1 MKMFLLTD
9 SEDTLI
15 AHRLAGIEG
24 VVVSGEQQFRQ
35 ECERALCSEEI
46 GILFVGRQLTSEFPD
61 VIPQMRK
68 NTDTLICSVPDMGHV
83 DGESDWISRYVKQT
97 IGM

>member
-1 MKMFLLTD
+1 MKMFLLTGN
-9 SEDTLI
+9 EDTLV

-24 VVVSGEQQFRQ
+24 QLVTDEQQFRR
-35 ECERALCSEEI
+35 EFEKVLSDEEI
-46 GILFVGRQLTSEFPD
+46 GILFVGRQLSSEFPE

-68 NTDTLICSVPDMGHV
+68 NTNTLICTVPDMGHI
-83 DGESDWISRYVKQT
+83 DTESDWVSRYVKQT